1 MVMTSGWRGKGRV
14 YISEPAT
21 TSLPSR
27 VAPSAPYNS
36 EHYAQ
41 TARHPSPANPAQ
53 LAHLAPQPSSP
64 VAHNALHTATPPESG
79 HKIAQTPHLNC
90 GGPCTSASPHAPL
103 HLRGQSSLL
112 NPADLAYKPP
122 PPPFTLGAR
131 HAKNENT
138 LQDANLYRSRSSSGS
153 SSSSSSSCS
162 GSKKILALPVL
173 PLSARCSCSPTFW
186 W

>member
-122 PPPFTLGAR
+122 PLPSHSELGML
-131 HAKNENT
+131 KM
-138 LQDANLYRSRSSSGS
+138 
-153 SSSSSSSCS
+153 
-162 GSKKILALPVL
+162 KILCKMLISTDPDRRL
-173 PLSARCSCSPTFW
+173 GPRRLRRRPARAQRRSWRCPYCP
-186 W
+186 